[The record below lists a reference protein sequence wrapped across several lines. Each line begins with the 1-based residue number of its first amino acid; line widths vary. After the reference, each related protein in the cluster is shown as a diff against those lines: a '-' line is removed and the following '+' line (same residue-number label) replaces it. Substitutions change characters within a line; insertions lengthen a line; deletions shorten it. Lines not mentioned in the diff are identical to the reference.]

1 MVTVRAKL
9 IKNKR
14 EKLPS
19 LGSQAYGLIAE
30 TVSRFLADPVA
41 AEATVAQPSSDLPA
55 DLVAQIDQVIR
66 FKHGSYRVGLPIQ
79 LAYVLV
85 SPTEL
90 DATQR
95 QDGGRGCAQK
105 VGMFLQEH
113 HIPAVPDAYQNIGK
127 NTENLAR
134 NKFPSFDQVLH
145 WMNKADRKALHAAL
159 GYVSAR
165 LALLSRPVKRMP
177 QLNRA
182 ALTFASVA
190 GLLNELLATPS
201 GGAHE
206 QYGVAAFLDAAI
218 DEAGMGGI
226 GALRVETKPLNA
238 SDASAGTAADIQI
251 KRGNRAEEA
260 FEVTANNWTTK
271 VAGIGKTIKNA
282 DLQRAHIVACVP
294 GGALTDLSALKDLG
308 IDVAVLDVRAL
319 LHTICGIL
327 RKPGRAHAL
336 GRLYEMLERLQPDL
350 GRVNA
355 YVELLE
361 KHGLVETATSGLP
374 LD

>member
-1 MVTVRAKL
+1 MVTMMRTMVSKGSRVK
-9 IKNKR
+9 
-14 EKLPS
+14 PPT
-19 LGSQAYGLIAE
+19 LGDQAYGLIAE
-30 TVSRFLADPVA
+30 SVSRFLADLA
-41 AEATVAQPSSDLPA
+41 SAEATVVHPSSDLPA
-55 DLVAQIDQVIR
+55 DIVAWIDEVIR
-66 FKHGSYRVGLPIQ
+66 SKHGSYRVGIPIQ

-85 SPTEL
+85 SPTTV

-105 VGMFLQEH
+105 VGAFLQEH

-134 NKFPSFDQVLH
+134 NTFPSFDKVLR
-145 WMNKADRKALHAAL
+145 WMNGADTKALRAAL
-159 GYVSAR
+159 DYVSAR
-165 LALLSRPVKRMP
+165 LAMLSRPVKPMP
-177 QLNRA
+177 PLNRA
-182 ALTFASVA
+182 ALTFAAVA

-201 GGAHE
+201 GGSHE
-206 QYGVAAFLDAAI
+206 QYGVAAFLDAAV
-218 DEAGMGGI
+218 DEAGMGGV

-260 FEVTANNWTTK
+260 FEITANDWSTK
-271 VAGIGKTIKNA
+271 TAGIGKTIKNA
-282 DLQRAHIVACVP
+282 DLQRAHIVASVS
-294 GGALTDLSALKDLG
+294 GGALTDLSALKALG
-308 IDVAVLDVRAL
+308 MDVSVLDVRAL

-336 GRLYEMLERLQPDL
+336 GRLYEMLERLQPDV

-355 YVELLE
+355 YVDLLE
-361 KHGLVETATSGLP
+361 KHGLVEIS
-374 LD
+374 